1 MRIPQRPA
9 FCRLLRLLR
18 LRRES
23 LAPVLALLASRSSS
37 VSKQELLQAFPAM
50 QWNDVL
56 SDLRLLDDVL
66 FLRPDLT
73 RLTLS
78 ESFREE
84 LRETLAAEV
93 PRA

>member
-1 MRIPQRPA
+1 
-9 FCRLLRLLR
+9 
-18 LRRES
+18 
-23 LAPVLALLASRSSS
+23 
-37 VSKQELLQAFPAM
+37 M